1 MVSLERFVKLLKTF
15 ACLGLF
21 FTATVYVAAKTNADQ
36 TTPMKEC
43 EGSYESKV
51 SCKRT
56 LGDGSTQTGSGWCKC
71 SRGKLSGGCRLPAAT
86 YTEKQY
92 NLSGTQCR
100 TCTMPAVTKG
110 CGGMSHMVDETPSC
124 GEWSSCGN
132 DIPPALECIVGL
144 KEYKPKG
151 NCGTSE
157 RTCCSGGTWS
167 DWDKACP
174 TTPNITIYQCQVVP
188 NKYGNF
194 IWIGGAPD
202 STPAANLY
210 ADVRYTLTFE
220 EGSFKGNTI
229 LEFPAGSRQSQSK
242 EFSVESF
249 CSGCAL
255 LDCTAR
261 LGGTSY

>member
-1 MVSLERFVKLLKTF
+1 MVSLKRSVKVFCTVICYCFLF
-15 ACLGLF
+15 CACIY
-21 FTATVYVAAKTNADQ
+21 AQ
-36 TTPMKEC
+36 TLDKPITEC
-43 EGSYESKV
+43 SGYSESKV
-51 SCKRT
+51 SCTRD
-56 LGDGSTQTGSGWCKC
+56 LPDGTKQSGSGWCKC
-71 SRGKLSGGCRLPAAT
+71 VRGMYQGGCSLPAYS
-86 YTEKQY
+86 YTETRYSSKTGQ
-92 NLSGTQCR
+92 QCLD
-100 TCTMPAVTKG
+100 CTVPGVIKG
-110 CGGMSHMVDETPSC
+110 CGTISQIVDETPSC
-124 GEWSSCGN
+124 GDWYSCGN

-151 NCGTSE
+151 DCGTSE

-188 NKYGNF
+188 NNYGNF

-229 LEFPAGSRQSQSK
+229 LEFPAGSRASQSK